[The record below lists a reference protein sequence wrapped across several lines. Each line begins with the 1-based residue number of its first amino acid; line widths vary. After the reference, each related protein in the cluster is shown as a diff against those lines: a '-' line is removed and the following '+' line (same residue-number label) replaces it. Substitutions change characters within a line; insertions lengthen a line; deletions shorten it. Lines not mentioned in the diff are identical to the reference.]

1 MMQGVFASRAP
12 RSLSSDRRA
21 GVSILFAFSLVVLI
35 GCSAVGVDIGSMFLA
50 KRRLQGIADAA
61 ALATIGASNEHHAA
75 SAAVTASTSPG
86 IRIVAVTDGSYT
98 GDAAVAAETRFRP
111 GATPA
116 DATRVTLEQDVPI
129 YFARLLTGSSRTTIS
144 VSATATRRSTV
155 AFSIGSRL
163 AAVQGGLP
171 NAILSGL
178 IGTDIGLTV
187 MDYNAL
193 LGANI
198 DILSFT
204 DALRTQLHLGTASF
218 GDTLNTSATL
228 PQILSAMASASNDPA
243 VAAKLRAI
251 AARVPGTSINLSQLI
266 DLGPLADQD
275 MPSASQAIN
284 VNTYAMLNVLL
295 ETASAGRQVT
305 LDLAGSIPGL
315 ASTQLSLAI
324 GERPGHS
331 PWLSVT
337 SDNDVVVRTAQ
348 ARLFLQTTIGAGL
361 GLGSLRV
368 PLYVELAQ
376 AEARLADVRCTGD
389 TSDRGVTLAVTPSV
403 GEIALGDINQATLA
417 DFTSKQTP
425 RSATLLSLPLVHVS
439 ALADI
444 TLGGTQAQSVFFTQS
459 DIDAGLAKTVSTND
473 VVQGVAGS
481 LANNVA
487 IDVNVAGLGLNAAL
501 TKSAVAT
508 ALTAAAPLL
517 DGVIDQVTGVL
528 GLHVG
533 QADVWVNRLRCGTPS
548 LVG

>member
-1 MMQGVFASRAP
+1 MQLPFASRP
-12 RSLSSDRRA
+12 QRSLFSDRRA

-35 GCSAVGVDIGSMFLA
+35 GCSAIGVDIGSMFLA

-61 ALATIGASNEHHAA
+61 ALATIGASNEHNAA
-75 SAAVTASTSPG
+75 LAAITASTSPG
-86 IRIVAVTDGSYT
+86 IRIIAVTDGSYT
-98 GDAAVAAETRFRP
+98 GNAAVAAETRFQP

-228 PQILSAMASASNDPA
+228 PQILSALASASNDPA
-243 VAAKLRAI
+243 VAAKLRSI

-348 ARLFLQTTIGAGL
+348 ARLYLQTSVNAL
-361 GLGSLRV
+361 GVGQLRV
-368 PLYVELAQ
+368 PLYIELAQ

-389 TSDRGVTLAVTPSV
+389 TSDRGATLAVTPSV
-403 GEIALGDINQATLA
+403 GEIALGDINQAALA
-417 DFTSKQTP
+417 DFTTKQTP

-444 TLGGTQAQSVFFTQS
+444 TLGGTQAQSVFFTQG

-473 VVQGVAGS
+473 VIQGVAGS

-487 IDVNVAGLGLNAAL
+487 IDVNVAGLGLNLAL
-501 TKSAVAT
+501 TKTAVAA